1 MALHVAV
8 GRLVRRLDLACDG
21 AARFA
26 LSAGARVGRRA
37 RRYARR
43 VRWRLELSTLG
54 MQRTCLDATM
64 IGDGL
69 VLDATRPQSV
79 LTTIMVYDADPPTM
93 APTPMPTP
101 HPTPEVRFVSTDG
114 YSGLF

>member
-1 MALHVAV
+1 
-8 GRLVRRLDLACDG
+8 
-21 AARFA
+21 
-26 LSAGARVGRRA
+26 
-37 RRYARR
+37 
-43 VRWRLELSTLG
+43 
-54 MQRTCLDATM
+54 M